1 MKITINYIYQNNS
14 ISMTT
19 NNEEGYWY
27 TSITF

>member
-14 ISMTT
+14 TPMTT
-19 NNEEGYWY
+19 NNEEVYWY